1 MNTFWL
7 KLAALAVGIVVA
19 VVLIGMLTGGEP
31 QPKEPDKGFYD
42 QVEEDKREFLTKP
55 RPLDNTQREQPEA
68 DEIVVA
74 PVQPVQQPPKP
85 EQPTTLYFTELS
97 EIDKVEAE
105 RYLNVAVPGR
115 SIGRLP
121 TTGFGLM
128 VQNCRRIMQ
137 RWPGSWYDYTAR
149 KMLADMPERYQKRYN
164 VTDEEKDTSQFAEP
178 RTGTKPF
185 VMEESR

>member
-1 MNTFWL
+1 M
-7 KLAALAVGIVVA
+7 KLAALAVAVVVA

-31 QPKEPDKGFYD
+31 QPKGPEKSFYD
-42 QVEEDKREFLTKP
+42 QAEEDRREFLTKP
-55 RPLDNTQREQPEA
+55 QPLDDAQQEQPAA
-68 DEIVVA
+68 DETVTV
-74 PVQPVQQPPKP
+74 PVQPVRRPPEP
-85 EQPTTLYFTELS
+85 QQPTTLYFTELS

-137 RWPGSWYDYTAR
+137 KWPGSWYDYTSR
-149 KMLADMPERYQKRYN
+149 RMLADLPERYQKRYE
-164 VTDEEKDTSQFAEP
+164 VTDEEKDISQFAEP
-178 RTGTKPF
+178 RPGTKPF
-185 VMEESR
+185 TIEESR